1 MPLPRWRRR
10 PTTPRQ
16 GQATLE
22 MAIVLPVLAVLTMG
36 VLEMGMLLNAYI
48 TIVNLAREGARIAV
62 DGATNCEIRS
72 VLHTKATQRITT
84 WTTNGAVVIVRGDT
98 RRADSSDTVG
108 VVNTWSVDPNNP
120 TGWTPLTPSSS
131 ITGLMLD
138 NSAGY
143 QFVLVEVQYNHPTIT
158 NLPFANNILVSSR
171 SIIRTAASN
180 THAC

>member
-10 PTTPRQ
+10 RPGPRQ

-22 MAIVLPVLAVLTMG
+22 MAVVLPVLAMLTMG

-48 TIVNLAREGARIAV
+48 TVVNLAREGARVAV

-72 VLHTKATQRITT
+72 VLHTKATQRIDT
-84 WTTNGAVVIVRGDT
+84 WTTDGAVLIVRGDT
-98 RRADSSDTVG
+98 RRANGSDTVG
-108 VVNTWSVDPNNP
+108 VVNTWSVDSSNP
-120 TGWTPLTPSSS
+120 AGWTPRVQASDV
-131 ITGLMLD
+131 TGLTLD

-143 QFVLVEVQYNHPTIT
+143 QFVLVEVQYNYPTIT
-158 NLPFANNILVSSR
+158 RIPFANNVLVSSR
-171 SIIRTAASN
+171 SVIRTAASN